1 MSRRAHVSG
10 STAGDQERL
19 VNDRAQYIAFLEQQ
33 LERVS
38 AACQN
43 VQYMDEKLDH
53 LKQTQ
58 NTYEAKV
65 R

>member
-1 MSRRAHVSG
+1 MDARSSQ
-10 STAGDQERL
+10 SSL
-19 VNDRAQYIAFLEQQ
+19 VCFSVLSVPLLLQQQ

-43 VQYMDEKLDH
+43 VQFMDEKLDH

-65 R
+65 TGTR

>member
-1 MSRRAHVSG
+1 MRVPHRPS
-10 STAGDQERL
+10 L
-19 VNDRAQYIAFLEQQ
+19 VCLFSLPPLLLQQQ

-43 VQYMDEKLDH
+43 VQFMDEKLDH

-65 R
+65 TGTR

>member
-1 MSRRAHVSG
+1 
-10 STAGDQERL
+10 
-19 VNDRAQYIAFLEQQ
+19 
-33 LERVS
+33 VS

-43 VQYMDEKLDH
+43 VQFMDEKLDH

-65 R
+65 RGAR